1 MRVTHVGTAP
11 GVIVLAHVLEKR
23 LPGVGLV
30 AVIDGVQ
37 PHRYCEREG
46 VPANA
51 TPLLRGEWRLRA
63 ANEERSDD
71 GKKAAQ

>member
-1 MRVTHVGTAP
+1 MRTVISGP
-11 GVIVLAHVLEKR
+11 GIVVFATFPSR
-23 LPGVGLV
+23 RPPIV
-30 AVIDGVQ
+30 AAIDGVQ